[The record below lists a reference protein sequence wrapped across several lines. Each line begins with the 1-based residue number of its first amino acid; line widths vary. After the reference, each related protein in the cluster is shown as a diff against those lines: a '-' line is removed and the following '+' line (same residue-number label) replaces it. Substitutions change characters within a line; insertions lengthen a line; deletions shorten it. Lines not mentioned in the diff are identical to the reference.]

1 MYIGLK
7 FLQLIERGKV
17 DVKDVAS
24 EIGIPPDSLASMLA
38 VILNYDTF
46 PCP

>member
-17 DVKDVAS
+17 DVTDVAS
-24 EIGIPPDSLASMLA
+24 EIGIPPDSLASMLD

-46 PCP
+46 QFQ